1 MKLVAM
7 LKNHVYTDLVARNI
21 HQRACKLHSTKFF
34 REINFLH
41 FLHVY
46 SVEENSESK
55 DEDAKSVLTT
65 VVDDDNDQVAQNAE
79 DLEQKLDPE
88 AEQEPLQ
95 EGEQPEDKP
104 AEEEAPKAEDEAPE
118 EAATASD
125 EAGGQDE
132 PAAPSE

>member
-1 MKLVAM
+1 MKHVAM
-7 LKNHVYTDLVARNI
+7 WKNHVYTDLVARNI
-21 HQRACKLHSTKFF
+21 HQRACKLHSSKFF
-34 REINFLH
+34 REINLT
-41 FLHVY
+41 HVY

-95 EGEQPEDKP
+95 DGEQVEDKP

-118 EAATASD
+118 EAASD
-125 EAGGQDE
+125 ETGGQDE
-132 PAAPSE
+132 PPAPTE

>member
-1 MKLVAM
+1 MFIQIWLQKISTRGLVSYISQIFFVKLIQ
-7 LKNHVYTDLVARNI
+7 L
-21 HQRACKLHSTKFF
+21 FF
-34 REINFLH
+34 
-41 FLHVY
+41 

-65 VVDDDNDQVAQNAE
+65 VADDDNDQVAQNAE

-95 EGEQPEDKP
+95 EGEQAEDKP

-118 EAATASD
+118 EAPTASE

-132 PAAPSE
+132 PPAPTE

>member
-1 MKLVAM
+1 MKHVVM
-7 LKNHVYTDLVARNI
+7 LKNHVYTDLVAKNI
-21 HQRACKLHSTKFF
+21 HQRACKLHFSHFF
-34 REINFLH
+34 REINVRNLF
-41 FLHVY
+41 

-65 VVDDDNDQVAQNAE
+65 VADDDNDQAAQNAE

-95 EGEQPEDKP
+95 EGEQAEDKP
-104 AEEEAPKAEDEAPE
+104 AEEEASKAEDEAPE
-118 EAATASD
+118 EAAIASE

-132 PAAPSE
+132 PPAPTE

>member
-1 MKLVAM
+1 MSKS
-7 LKNHVYTDLVARNI
+7 HVYTDLVAKNI
-21 HQRACKLHSTKFF
+21 HQRACKLHSTTYL
-34 REINFLH
+34 REIKLTLSF
-41 FLHVY
+41 
-46 SVEENSESK
+46 SVEENSETK

-95 EGEQPEDKP
+95 EGEQAEDKP

-118 EAATASD
+118 EATTASD
-125 EAGGQDE
+125 GAEGQDE
-132 PAAPSE
+132 PAAPTE

>member
-1 MKLVAM
+1 MFIQIWLQKISTRGLVS
-7 LKNHVYTDLVARNI
+7 YI
-21 HQRACKLHSTKFF
+21 SQIFF
-34 REINFLH
+34 REINLTF
-41 FLHVY
+41 FF

-65 VVDDDNDQVAQNAE
+65 VADDDNDQVAQNAE

-95 EGEQPEDKP
+95 EGEQAEDKP

-118 EAATASD
+118 EAATTSE

-132 PAAPSE
+132 PPAPTE